1 MKRLILTSMLAAG
14 ALLAQS
20 GSSPASGSAPAAPQK
35 STTDQ
40 TKPKVK
46 KSRRHK
52 KPAAKKTVTPGSAQS
67 AKAPVKVESSKQ

>member
-1 MKRLILTSMLAAG
+1 MKRMILTSMLAAG
-14 ALLAQS
+14 ALMAQS
-20 GSSPASGSAPAAPQK
+20 GTTAASGSAPAAPQN
-35 STTDQ
+35 Q